1 MPLYGF
7 RYMLARVGAS
17 AAFPD
22 GQTVLRPQLPV
33 VVAVASGRSVVCI
46 ATLDT
51 GADRC
56 VFPLLFAGRLGLNP
70 QTMPSGVTH
79 GATGKGTVYY
89 ADVSVSIPFRSE
101 RTGQVTTLQ
110 LQTRAGFTEGMDAQ
124 GIGLLGQIGFFD
136 TYPVTF
142 DQPGNLFSLHVS
154 DTNT

>member
-1 MPLYGF
+1 MPLY
-7 RYMLARVGAS
+7 RYRYTSAKVGAS

-33 VVAVASGRSVVCI
+33 VVAVASGQSVVCI

-51 GADRC
+51 GADLC
-56 VFPLLFAGRLGLNP
+56 VFPLSFAGRLGLEP
-70 QTMPSGVTH
+70 ETMPSAVTS

-89 ADVSVSIPFRSE
+89 ADVSISIPFRSE
-101 RTGQVTTLQ
+101 KTGQVSSLQ

-142 DQPGNLFSLHVS
+142 DQPGNVFGIHVS
-154 DTNT
+154 DTET